1 MSNENPSPEEQP
13 LDLTSEA
20 TPDSTS
26 AVDEALAEDTLDSET
41 NKLREDLAG
50 AERRILL
57 AQADMEN
64 LRKRMRREMDE
75 SVKYA
80 DVPLIADLLPVID
93 NLTRAIDSAGESPE
107 AAGIVTGVK
116 MVAQNMLD
124 VLAKRGCKT
133 IDALG
138 QPFDP
143 NLHDAILQQPSGDVP
158 AGHVLMVTQTGY
170 QLHDRVIR
178 PAQVIVS
185 TGSPEAAADGESS

>member
-13 LDLTSEA
+13 LDISSEA
-20 TPDSTS
+20 NSDNVS
-26 AVDEALAEDTLDSET
+26 AVDEALAEDSLDGEA
-41 NKLREDLAG
+41 NRLREDLAG

-64 LRKRMRREMDE
+64 LRKRMRREME
-75 SVKYA
+75 ETIKYA

-93 NLTRAIDSAGESPE
+93 NLNRALDSAGQSQE

-116 MVAQNMLD
+116 MVAQSMLE
-124 VLAKRGCKT
+124 VLAKRGCKP

-138 QPFDP
+138 QAFDP
-143 NLHDAILQQPSGDVP
+143 NLHDAILQQPSSEVP
-158 AGHVLMVTQTGY
+158 AGHVLMVTQSGY

-185 TGSPEAAADGESS
+185 TGSPAAAEGENS

>member
-124 VLAKRGCKT
+124 VLGKRGCKT

>member
-13 LDLTSEA
+13 LDVTSEA
-20 TPDSTS
+20 TSDSAS
-26 AVDEALAEDTLDSET
+26 AVDEALAQDTLDSET

-80 DVPLIADLLPVID
+80 DVPLISDLLPVID
-93 NLTRAIDSAGESPE
+93 NLTRAIESAGESPE

-124 VLAKRGCKT
+124 VLAKRGCKA

-185 TGSPEAAADGESS
+185 TGGPAAAADGESS